1 MTCACGANLTFED
14 AQLGQSGP
22 CYQCG
27 QTLTVAPTA
36 ASPMA
41 APAAPIGQA
50 PHAQPPQPQFG
61 GPGQAPGAF
70 GGAPPSGP
78 SGGPS
83 GSYGMPAPSVST
95 TGDSQ
100 SKEGWSWRYSPL
112 VGVMYGPIPVGII
125 VVVICGM
132 IYMATQL

>member
-1 MTCACGANLTFED
+1 MAIQMTCPCGTNLTFED

-41 APAAPIGQA
+41 AQPAFGQA
-50 PHAQPPQPQFG
+50 PAPQPQFG
-61 GPGQAPGAF
+61 GPSQAPGAGAY
-70 GGAPPSGP
+70 GGGPGSGP
-78 SGGPS
+78 GGEAFSNPAVSSSGAG
-83 GSYGMPAPSVST
+83 
-95 TGDSQ
+95 SQ
-100 SKEGWSWRYSPL
+100 SKDGWSWHYSRL

-125 VVVICGM
+125 AVVVCGL
-132 IYMATQL
+132 IYGLTQL

>member
-1 MTCACGANLTFED
+1 MAIQMTCACGANLSFED

-41 APAAPIGQA
+41 APSAPSAPFGQA
-50 PHAQPPQPQFG
+50 PPPQFG
-61 GPGQAPGAF
+61 GPSQAPGAF
-70 GGAPPSGP
+70 GGGP
-78 SGGPS
+78 FGGQN
-83 GSYGMPAPSVST
+83 GPSVST
-95 TGDSQ
+95 SEVGGQ
-100 SKEGWSWRYSPL
+100 LKEGWSWRYSPL

-125 VVVICGM
+125 AVVICGL
-132 IYMATQL
+132 IYAATQL